1 MRRIG
6 IFLLPLM
13 FLSFRMN
20 SNYIQTISLR
30 ILAVA
35 VCICIL
41 SCTDRDF
48 DNTLTVAEERVDQT
62 DSIKKAGLLIEDGN
76 LDEAFDL
83 MSNVLSEEPSN
94 VDANIALAGIYLARD
109 QFTKALDVANRAF
122 VNASQDYV
130 SSFNPHVN
138 KKTIHLILSQTYYYI
153 GDFNRSNDQVRQII
167 NKNVNLTP
175 EALGLEIERLARK
188 DL

>member
-1 MRRIG
+1 
-6 IFLLPLM
+6 M
-13 FLSFRMN
+13 FLNFRMN
-20 SNYIQTISLR
+20 RNYIEMLSLR
-30 ILAVA
+30 VLAFV
-35 VCICIL
+35 VCICAL
-41 SCTDRDF
+41 SCGDRDF
-48 DNTLTVAEERVDQT
+48 DNTLTVTEELVDQT
-62 DSIKKAGLLIEDGN
+62 DIIKKAGLLIEEGD

-83 MSNVLSEEPSN
+83 MSNVLSKEPSN

-109 QFTKALDVANRAF
+109 QFAKALDVANRAF

-138 KKTIHLILSQTYYYI
+138 KKTIHLTLAQTYYYI

-175 EALGLEIERLARK
+175 EALGMEIERLARK